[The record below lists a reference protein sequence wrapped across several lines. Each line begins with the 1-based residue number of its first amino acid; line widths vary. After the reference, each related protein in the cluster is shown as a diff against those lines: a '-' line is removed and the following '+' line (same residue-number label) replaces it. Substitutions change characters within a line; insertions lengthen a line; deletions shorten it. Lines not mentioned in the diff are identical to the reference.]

1 MLRNIYDKLITEQNF
16 ENLFLMVK
24 ERSLLLPIY
33 FIDFIKNLMHGWIVL
48 IKSKIY
54 IYNILLNFDYN

>member
-1 MLRNIYDKLITEQNF
+1 MLRKIYDKLITEQNF

-54 IYNILLNFDYN
+54 KYNILLNFDYN